1 MGYGATTIGFGTR
14 EQPVSATVSFEHEQ
28 VYVTSYDDGVAKNCL
43 ANCQSAPPGRFNIA
57 LSEIEGNW
65 LGGSRAIQAS
75 AKPGK
80 PWEVAII
87 FENER
92 RLLVGSTTLDAEA
105 LDRWIYEAFG
115 VRPRRNPG

>member
-1 MGYGATTIGFGTR
+1 MGYGATTIGFGLH
-14 EQPVSATVSFEHEQ
+14 EQPVSATVSFEHERI
-28 VYVTSYDDGVAKNCL
+28 YITFYDEEVARNCL
-43 ANCQSAPPGRFNIA
+43 ANCQSALPYRFNIA

-65 LGGSRAIQAS
+65 LGGSRAVQAS

-80 PWEVAII
+80 PREIAVI

-105 LDRWIYEAFG
+105 LDEWVHEAFG
-115 VRPRRNPG
+115 VRPHGNPG